1 MPGQRSRRRGAA
13 YVASAA
19 PTLSR
24 TDPGSSPL
32 SRVFPS
38 HEQAVVLYDR
48 LAAATARARI
58 AATGTAGF
66 SVLRCLTECCAC
78 LSVSDVRS
86 GAEEADC
93 ALVACSISSV
103 FCSSLRR
110 LQSVRAGNWRREH
123 PILAPRRS
131 TCLKGAKNGLIE
143 CINGKNILEGENQ

>member
-1 MPGQRSRRRGAA
+1 M
-13 YVASAA
+13 
-19 PTLSR
+19 
-24 TDPGSSPL
+24 
-32 SRVFPS
+32 
-38 HEQAVVLYDR
+38 YDR

-110 LQSVRAGNWRREH
+110 LQSEQEIGAGNIPFSRRADR
-123 PILAPRRS
+123 LV
-131 TCLKGAKNGLIE
+131 
-143 CINGKNILEGENQ
+143 